1 MDFLEKCREF
11 GKERLAIVEK
21 IKATE
26 DWKQMWKNPAN
37 PYIFK
42 AGPCWTFT
50 AEYQVDD
57 FEAEVGFF
65 VDVIGMESNALDHN
79 YSMFMHPEGGFYFSV
94 VPTPKGGKPT
104 PTDTFR
110 LEFMFEDIV
119 ATCKT
124 LEVRGVVFERQ
135 PAPYTEGNSLYQGA
149 FRTPNGVLVRVWGVV
164 E

>member
-1 MDFLEKCREF
+1 MDFLGKCREL
-11 GKERLAIVEK
+11 GKERLAMISL
-21 IKATE
+21 IKKPE
-26 DWKQMWKNPAN
+26 DWKLLWKKQAN

-50 AEYQVDD
+50 TEYQVDD
-57 FEAEVGFF
+57 FEAELGFF
-65 VDVIGMESNALDHN
+65 IDIIGMESNALDN
-79 YSMFMHPEGGFYFSV
+79 KYCMLMQPEGGFYFSV
-94 VPTPKGGKPT
+94 VPTPNGDKPT
-104 PTDTFR
+104 PTDAFR

-119 ATCKT
+119 ETCKA
-124 LEVRGVVFERQ
+124 LEARGVVFERQ